1 MTIYI
6 NCFYKERNKSYRL
19 LRSYPH
25 SQPYWQGSCFIA
37 LDTIA
42 YIKEKGAHEAKC
54 LFIITT
60 EPLRAGRM
68 YNPKKILP
76 LVPKRMEYDAYVK
89 ANAG

>member
-6 NCFYKERNKSYRL
+6 NRFYKERNKCYRL
-19 LRSYPH
+19 ERSYPH
-25 SQPYWQGSCFIA
+25 SEPYWLGSCFTA
-37 LDTIA
+37 LDTMA
-42 YIKEKGAHEAKC
+42 YSKEKGMHEAKC

-76 LVPKRMEYDAYVK
+76 LVPKRMEYDEYAK
-89 ANAG
+89 AIAG